1 MSQRGIFLVLIAAA
15 SWGTYS
21 LFLRPTGLPGTSTA
35 PILFVAMAACSL
47 PFCMTQPRAVWDRRT
62 VTLLLLYA
70 GFDALNVVAFFAA
83 ISYTTVAVAVLTH
96 YLAPVI
102 VALGAPRLEGT
113 RSRATRP
120 AAIVALLGL
129 AIILEPWRAPADGVI
144 VGSLLGATS
153 AVCYAGNT
161 FVLRR
166 LNERIGATRSM
177 AYHSVISA
185 LLLAPLLALPG
196 PAIELSDIGYVS
208 AAAVTIGALSGI
220 VYIKGLALIGSA
232 RAAVLCFVE
241 PLVAVSIGAL
251 WFGERLSPF
260 AALGGALV
268 LGAGIAVV
276 RGGPGPSAA
285 RSGDTTPDA
294 A

>member
-1 MSQRGIFLVLIAAA
+1 MNRRGILLVLIAAA

-35 PILFVAMAACSL
+35 PILFAAMAACTL
-47 PFCMTQPRAVWDRRT
+47 PFCLTQPRASWDRRT
-62 VTLLLLYA
+62 IGLLLLYVA
-70 GFDALNVVAFFAA
+70 FDALNVVAYFAA
-83 ISYTTVAVAVLTH
+83 ISYTTVAVAVLSH

-102 VALGAPRLEGT
+102 VSLAAPYLEGT
-113 RSRATRP
+113 RSRVTRP
-120 AAIVALLGL
+120 AALVALLGL
-129 AIILEPWRAPADGVI
+129 AIVLEPWRAPADGVV
-144 VGSLLGATS
+144 VGSLLGAGS

-166 LNERIGATRSM
+166 LNERIGATRAM
-177 AYHSVISA
+177 AYHSVIA
-185 LLLAPLLALPG
+185 AVLLAPLLALPG
-196 PAIELSDIGYVS
+196 PAIELGDVGYVS
-208 AAAVTIGALSGI
+208 AAAVTIGALSGV

-232 RAAVLCFVE
+232 RASVLCFAE
-241 PLVAVSIGAL
+241 PLVAVAVGAL
-251 WFGERLSPF
+251 WFGEPLSPF
-260 AALGGALV
+260 AALGGVLV